1 MQKKVFAPILLAAVL
16 WITCNA
22 ARAQDNNPKVVD
34 YLHTVVAES
43 VITFQDIEYAARP
56 GDQVLYEQYMS
67 KSQVAGNSQEEFDR
81 ERRKIRQSI
90 LTNFIDYRV
99 VQHEFKNL
107 QKKNPEIKVPETYID
122 EQIRLEIREKFADD
136 RVAFAKDL
144 RNRGKTL
151 EKYREEMRADWINVV
166 MRSQF
171 VKDPIISPRKIENYY
186 VQNKDKYKLEDQVKF
201 RLIVLNRPISDTE
214 GQTRKRAEEILSQ
227 IKGGAQFAEMA
238 KSYSEGS
245 QRSDGG
251 LTDWQ
256 KISIINKDLLPE
268 LEKLKPGQDSGVI
281 ETADACFILRLE
293 DRRAAH
299 ARPLGDVRDEIEHEL
314 VLLERE
320 HALEKWL
327 GRLRAKTYVQTF
339 AQ

>member
-1 MQKKVFAPILLAAVL
+1 MQKKMFAPIVVAALLVIPCGAL
-16 WITCNA
+16 
-22 ARAQDNNPKVVD
+22 RAQEYVTQLIDRLEAIVGNNIITLQQIKDEGRGEYNYLLEKNAGRPVEELQQDAEKLKKTIVERLIDFNVV
-34 YLHTVVAES
+34 L
-43 VITFQDIEYAARP
+43 
-56 GDQVLYEQYMS
+56 
-67 KSQVAGNSQEEFDR
+67 
-81 ERRKIRQSI
+81 
-90 LTNFIDYRV
+90 
-99 VQHEFKNL
+99 HEFKNL
-107 QKKNPEIKVPETYID
+107 EKNGAKVPETYID

-151 EKYREEMRADWINVV
+151 EKYRREKREEWINLA

-186 VQNKDKYKLEDQVKF
+186 GQNKDKYKLEDQVKF
-201 RLIVLNRPISDTE
+201 RLIMLNRPISDTE

-245 QRSDGG
+245 QRSEGG
-251 LTDWQ
+251 MTDWQ
-256 KISIINKDLLPE
+256 NISIINKALVPN
-268 LEKLKPGQDSGVI
+268 LEKLKPGEDSGVI
-281 ETADACFILRLE
+281 ETPDACFILRLE
-293 DRRAAH
+293 DRRASH
-299 ARPLGDVRDEIEHEL
+299 FKPLNDVRDEIEHEL

-320 HALEKWL
+320 HAMEKWY
-327 GRLRAKTYVQTF
+327 GRLRNKTYVQSF

>member
-1 MQKKVFAPILLAAVL
+1 MRKEIFAPILLAAVWL
-16 WITCNA
+16 APCA
-22 ARAQDNNPKVVD
+22 ALRAEDDAPRLVD
-34 YLHTVVAES
+34 FLHTVVAES
-43 VITFQDIEYAARP
+43 IITFQDIEHEAQRDDDALFRQYANRP
-56 GDQVLYEQYMS
+56 
-67 KSQVAGNSQEEFDR
+67 QEELMR
-81 ERRKIRQSI
+81 AMVKNRQGI
-90 LTNFIDYRV
+90 LTNFIDFKV
-99 VQHEFKNL
+99 VLHEFKNL
-107 QKKNPEIKVPETYID
+107 QKKNPEIKVPETYIE

-151 EKYREEMRADWINVV
+151 EKYRSERRDEWINLV

-256 KISIINKDLLPE
+256 KISIINKDLAPE

-281 ETADACFILRLE
+281 ETPDACFVLRLE
-293 DRRAAH
+293 ERRAAH
-299 ARPLGDVRDEIEHEL
+299 LKPLNDVRDEIEHEL

-320 HALEKWL
+320 RAMEKWY
-327 GRLRAKTYVQTF
+327 GRLRAKTYVQSF